1 MRGRDEKQMEGGGKS
16 WRRAGKTMMG
26 EGEMGKGGGDWGEE
40 REMEEEKGG
49 KYREKEQEKQGREIF
64 SCLFPSPSPLPP
76 FFSFFPLCLPVLIS
90 LLSPACHLLI
100 PFHFL
105 CLCYL
110 FIFCLSVCPFSRSL
124 HKLSLGVSYFFLVCL
139 WLSVCVCVCVWRG
152 WGEQT

>member
-64 SCLFPSPSPLPP
+64 SCLFPSPFPNKTYPESTLTFP
-76 FFSFFPLCLPVLIS
+76 FVGILIRS
-90 LLSPACHLLI
+90 C
-100 PFHFL
+100 
-105 CLCYL
+105 C
-110 FIFCLSVCPFSRSL
+110 FIFSLSINTYPKNKYLKKDISKYHL
-124 HKLSLGVSYFFLVCL
+124 I
-139 WLSVCVCVCVWRG
+139 
-152 WGEQT
+152 T